1 MDDHKR
7 PKWMDSE
14 YDETHKEE
22 IKPLFGTGKVSLQ
35 GEGDDDNDDDLE
47 SSRGVSYGGVAASDD
62 NDESD
67 ARQSTVNT
75 TTSSTSNKSALFK
88 RATKNAN
95 NNNNNNK
102 VREIVITETGK
113 PEMPRPNCLVA
124 SFKFIE
130 TIAII
135 VCLALLASQV
145 IPFVLVPLDELGV
158 ANSCL
163 KVYISLFSLLFALL
177 ECDVPIPFLRE
188 ASFLQNYVST
198 VYCARCGRFSIVRP
212 SLTKRK

>member
-1 MDDHKR
+1 MDDSKR

-14 YDETHKEE
+14 YDDTHKEE

-35 GEGDDDNDDDLE
+35 GEGDNDDDLE
-47 SSRGVSYGGVAASDD
+47 SSRGVSYGAVAASDD
-62 NDESD
+62 DESD
-67 ARQSTVNT
+67 ARQTTVISAGSSGSVKSVLVKKASKNT
-75 TTSSTSNKSALFK
+75 
-88 RATKNAN
+88 
-95 NNNNNNK
+95 NNNK

-130 TIAII
+130 TVGFI

-177 ECDVPIPFLRE
+177 ECDVPITFLRE

-198 VYCARCGRFSIVRP
+198 GHSIGVADFRSSKCGVQVSP
-212 SLTKRK
+212 